1 VRFYR
6 YVSRADSITISV
18 WNQKS
23 VHKRRGFLGCVKLL
37 ASAIQ
42 RLKDTGCKKLLTSI
56 ALCGALMF
64 RTVCFI
70 DQRLDLSKDSET
82 DDDIVVRGQV
92 VGEAIVPCSSPR
104 LMFPGNRIGSAII
117 SRHDGR
123 RFHYEGFA
131 SRFRSVSRMIAL
143 SLSRFLGEF
152 GCTSGPITCG

>member
-42 RLKDTGCKKLLTSI
+42 RLKDTGY
-56 ALCGALMF
+56 
-64 RTVCFI
+64 
-70 DQRLDLSKDSET
+70 QRLDLSKDSET